1 MLNHL
6 ADQPT
11 SKHNQLTIQMMM
23 PNIINH
29 PYGNSIKELV
39 VFLTDYEKEGY
50 EGSSYFK
57 EVIDAPQYFNMD

>member
-1 MLNHL
+1 
-6 ADQPT
+6 
-11 SKHNQLTIQMMM
+11 MMM

-39 VFLTDYEKEGY
+39 VFLTDYQRESY

-57 EVIDAPQYFNMD
+57 EVIDTPPYFNAD